1 MQEPSINAVSWAQE
15 TKRSPFPFADIATLK
30 DASGLLTLSPSWV
43 LDARLWP
50 TMTTPAKVY
59 LQSIERAKGYLRFTV
74 ASTEEV
80 LCTAEVSDFTK
91 RRIAFFGSQ
100 GTQAG
105 FMSFAAGALQN
116 IYDRPSAKY
125 LFPVE
130 ATEFVPAAVT
140 PALIAGLGSVKDST
154 GKAVRGTVRV
164 VGGEGVS
171 LHVIPGN
178 KIRVDIIGDPFFR
191 RDICDNAE
199 LLGRLINPVR
209 FIAWE
214 DVTSGGNGVA
224 RPLVGRIVTSI
235 VSTKSDPRR
244 RGFISP
250 DADGAILAMLGV

>member
-1 MQEPSINAVSWAQE
+1 MQEPSINAVSWNQE
-15 TKRSPFPFADIATLK
+15 TKRSPFPFVDVATLK
-30 DASGLLTLSPSWV
+30 DASGLLTLSPSWI

-50 TMTTPAKVY
+50 AMTTPAKVY
-59 LQSIERAKGYLRFTV
+59 LQSIERSRGLLRFTV

-91 RRIAFFGSQ
+91 RRLAFFSAQ
-100 GTQAG
+100 STQAG
-105 FMSFAAGALQN
+105 FMSFAAGALQH
-116 IYDRPSAKY
+116 IYDRPSARY

-140 PALIAGLGSVKDST
+140 PALIAGLGSVKDNKGNS
-154 GKAVRGTVRV
+154 VRGTVRV

-178 KIRVDIIGDPFFR
+178 KIRVDVIGDPFYR
-191 RDICDNAE
+191 RDICDNVE

-209 FIAWE
+209 YVAWR
-214 DVTSGGNGVA
+214 DVTSGANGVA

-235 VSTKSDPRR
+235 ISTKADPRH
-244 RGFISP
+244 RGFTSP
-250 DADGAILAMLGV
+250 DEDGAILGMLGA